1 MGSDCLPI
9 NLCLSIITVICS
21 RLLAANSKNRK
32 SSLEGEK
39 EENQRYSQWFAET
52 LNIILNE
59 KRQELSNIQ
68 VILRGTGDKDRYKL
82 SIINKDILNIL
93 KGKDVEKALKNLGQY
108 PFTDRYDCGNVHEQ
122 AVMGTCWA
130 IRISIFC

>member
-1 MGSDCLPI
+1 MSGLYVSVCSKSAWDSDCLPI

-21 RLLAANSKNRK
+21 LLLAANSKNRK

-68 VILRGTGDKDRYKL
+68 VILRGTG
-82 SIINKDILNIL
+82 
-93 KGKDVEKALKNLGQY
+93 A
-108 PFTDRYDCGNVHEQ
+108 
-122 AVMGTCWA
+122 
-130 IRISIFC
+130 